1 MNTIQDESDAPL
13 ASQEDLNDVNEE
25 PDDLTEMY
33 FDDSNDANKCLLH
46 HRNSKNNISV
56 VVKQPKQENFNQTK
70 SNGHISN
77 MALRND
83 KRPKK
88 KVAAADHLDKGT
100 PKVGSVSIKLYSRY
114 IHAGAS
120 IFGILVLFIST
131 LMSHGLLRF
140 ADAWL
145 GVWTSNERLNQ
156 MQNLS
161 SSIHNNNNH
170 SVLASNE
177 MDQVIQEFNATN
189 YFYLVV
195 FCSTVIGIIISTYLM
210 IYRFFV
216 TCITASKNLH
226 DQMFSRS
233 VY

>member
-13 ASQEDLNDVNEE
+13 ASQEDLNDVNED
-25 PDDLTEMY
+25 PDDLTELY
-33 FDDSNDANKCLLH
+33 FDDSNDANKSLLH

-56 VVKQPKQENFNQTK
+56 VLKQPKQENINQTK

-88 KVAAADHLDKGT
+88 NVAAADHLDKGT

-120 IFGILVLFIST
+120 IFGILVLVIST

-161 SSIHNNNNH
+161 SSIHNNNNLT
-170 SVLASNE
+170 VLASNE
-177 MDQVIQEFNATN
+177 MNQVIQEFNATN

-226 DQMFSRS
+226 DNMFSR
-233 VY
+233 

>member
-1 MNTIQDESDAPL
+1 MNTIQDESEAPL
-13 ASQEDLNDVNEE
+13 ASQEDLKDANEE
-25 PDDLTEMY
+25 PDDLTELY
-33 FDDSNDANKCLLH
+33 FGDSNDANKSLLH

-56 VVKQPKQENFNQTK
+56 VLKQPKQENINQTK
-70 SNGHISN
+70 SNGNISN

-83 KRPKK
+83 KSAEKN
-88 KVAAADHLDKGT
+88 VSTVYQLDKGT

-120 IFGILVLFIST
+120 IFGIFVLVTST

-145 GVWTSNERLNQ
+145 GVWTSNERMNL

-161 SSIHNNNNH
+161 SLIHNNNNH
-170 SVLASNE
+170 SILASNE
-177 MDQVIQEFNATN
+177 MDQVIEEFNTTN
-189 YFYLVV
+189 YFYLIV

-226 DQMFSRS
+226 DQMFSR
-233 VY
+233 

>member
-25 PDDLTEMY
+25 PDDLTELY
-33 FDDSNDANKCLLH
+33 LDDSNDANKCLLH
-46 HRNSKNNISV
+46 HRNSKNNIAV
-56 VVKQPKQENFNQTK
+56 VLKQPKQENINQTK

-77 MALRND
+77 IALRSD

-88 KVAAADHLDKGT
+88 NVAAADHLDKGT

-120 IFGILVLFIST
+120 IFGILVLVIST

-161 SSIHNNNNH
+161 SSIHNNNNL

-226 DQMFSRS
+226 DNMFSR
-233 VY
+233 